1 MELARSGRGCVSRQ
15 VGKDAFRAVPQPV
28 GLCLSVVDGDGTN
41 GVVLVADFQLQGF
54 FAASLG
60 DGGFLSAFLDG
71 GILPLTC
78 VVYGKVLE
86 ESPFPRAGRGVKPT
100 GICMWDWYTFDPV
113 RG

>member
-28 GLCLSVVDGDGTN
+28 GLYLSVVDGDGAN
-41 GVVLVADFQLQGF
+41 GVVSVTDFQLQGF
-54 FAASLG
+54 FA
-60 DGGFLSAFLDG
+60 G

-86 ESPFPRAGRGVKPT
+86 EAPFPRAGRGIKPA
-100 GICMWDWYTFDPV
+100 GIAVGLCLYAY
-113 RG
+113 GGAEQEEG